1 MFFLFMYKP
10 MVGLLMAFENYNFK
24 KGIFG
29 SEWVGLANF
38 KRFFRY
44 KNCWRLIRNTLLLNV
59 FNMLWTTPINI
70 IFALMINEF
79 REKGVFR
86 KSATTIAYLPHFL
99 SGVVVIS
106 IFNQFLMPSGT
117 INQIIEKLGG
127 TPLKFLSDP
136 KYFRTIYNFIC
147 IWQETGW
154 GSVIYVAALAGIDSS
169 LYEAARMDGANKLQQ
184 IWHVSLP
191 GIASTISIQFIMNL
205 GYLLS
210 GGTDRVMLLYNEK
223 LYPTADIIGTYIYRV
238 GLLNTDYGYS
248 VAVGLFQSLI
258 GLVLVLITNK
268 HRIHKK
274 VESDKVFCAIVLT
287 LFCLMIIFPF
297 LNVLSISLSSRLPVS
312 QGRVWLWPVGFN
324 LESYKRAFAY
334 DGFLRSYWN
343 TIRYTLMDTVLSL
356 AITMLTAYPL
366 SKSYL
371 RGRKF
376 FNVFFVFTM
385 LFSGGLIASYINM
398 TKMGLNGTIWA
409 VLFPAACSPYT
420 IILMRTFFEQIP
432 TSMEESAF
440 IDGAN
445 DFHVFTKITIPLSK
459 PIISTVVLLFA
470 VNRWN
475 SWFNEFIYLTD
486 KKLYPLQ
493 LVIRSIVLTGES
505 EGALQAG
512 EVVLGQSLKYAVIIL
527 AMIPMLI
534 LYPLIQKY
542 LVKGIML
549 GAVKG

>member
-1 MFFLFMYKP
+1 
-10 MVGLLMAFENYNFK
+10 MVKFQGANYNFK

-238 GLLNTDYGYS
+238 GLLNTDYSYS

-258 GLVLVLITNK
+258 GLILVLVTNK
-268 HRIHKK
+268 
-274 VESDKVFCAIVLT
+274 
-287 LFCLMIIFPF
+287 
-297 LNVLSISLSSRLPVS
+297 IS
-312 QGRVWLWPVGFN
+312 
-324 LESYKRAFAY
+324 
-334 DGFLRSYWN
+334 
-343 TIRYTLMDTVLSL
+343 
-356 AITMLTAYPL
+356 
-366 SKSYL
+366 
-371 RGRKF
+371 
-376 FNVFFVFTM
+376 
-385 LFSGGLIASYINM
+385 
-398 TKMGLNGTIWA
+398 
-409 VLFPAACSPYT
+409 
-420 IILMRTFFEQIP
+420 
-432 TSMEESAF
+432 
-440 IDGAN
+440 
-445 DFHVFTKITIPLSK
+445 
-459 PIISTVVLLFA
+459 
-470 VNRWN
+470 
-475 SWFNEFIYLTD
+475 
-486 KKLYPLQ
+486 KKL
-493 LVIRSIVLTGES
+493 TET
-505 EGALQAG
+505 
-512 EVVLGQSLKYAVIIL
+512 SLI
-527 AMIPMLI
+527 
-534 LYPLIQKY
+534 
-542 LVKGIML
+542 
-549 GAVKG
+549 

>member
-1 MFFLFMYKP
+1 MLCSKHGRAGGPDQEQVISDTQKGDTVLQVTTKKQNTAERLPTRRGSTWSYVRQHWILYAMLIPGIIMFFLFMYKP

-44 KNCWRLIRNTLLLNV
+44 KNCWRLIRNTILLNV

-238 GLLNTDYGYS
+238 GLLNTDYSYS

-258 GLVLVLITNK
+258 GLILVLVTNK
-268 HRIHKK
+268 
-274 VESDKVFCAIVLT
+274 
-287 LFCLMIIFPF
+287 
-297 LNVLSISLSSRLPVS
+297 IS
-312 QGRVWLWPVGFN
+312 
-324 LESYKRAFAY
+324 
-334 DGFLRSYWN
+334 
-343 TIRYTLMDTVLSL
+343 
-356 AITMLTAYPL
+356 
-366 SKSYL
+366 
-371 RGRKF
+371 
-376 FNVFFVFTM
+376 
-385 LFSGGLIASYINM
+385 
-398 TKMGLNGTIWA
+398 
-409 VLFPAACSPYT
+409 
-420 IILMRTFFEQIP
+420 
-432 TSMEESAF
+432 
-440 IDGAN
+440 
-445 DFHVFTKITIPLSK
+445 
-459 PIISTVVLLFA
+459 
-470 VNRWN
+470 
-475 SWFNEFIYLTD
+475 
-486 KKLYPLQ
+486 KKL
-493 LVIRSIVLTGES
+493 TET
-505 EGALQAG
+505 
-512 EVVLGQSLKYAVIIL
+512 SLI
-527 AMIPMLI
+527 
-534 LYPLIQKY
+534 
-542 LVKGIML
+542 
-549 GAVKG
+549 

>member
-10 MVGLLMAFENYNFK
+10 MVGLLMAFEKYNFK

-29 SEWVGLANF
+29 SEWVVLANF

-238 GLLNTDYGYS
+238 GLLNTDYSYS

-258 GLVLVLITNK
+258 GLILVLVTNK
-268 HRIHKK
+268 
-274 VESDKVFCAIVLT
+274 
-287 LFCLMIIFPF
+287 
-297 LNVLSISLSSRLPVS
+297 IS
-312 QGRVWLWPVGFN
+312 
-324 LESYKRAFAY
+324 
-334 DGFLRSYWN
+334 
-343 TIRYTLMDTVLSL
+343 
-356 AITMLTAYPL
+356 
-366 SKSYL
+366 
-371 RGRKF
+371 
-376 FNVFFVFTM
+376 
-385 LFSGGLIASYINM
+385 
-398 TKMGLNGTIWA
+398 
-409 VLFPAACSPYT
+409 
-420 IILMRTFFEQIP
+420 
-432 TSMEESAF
+432 
-440 IDGAN
+440 
-445 DFHVFTKITIPLSK
+445 
-459 PIISTVVLLFA
+459 
-470 VNRWN
+470 
-475 SWFNEFIYLTD
+475 
-486 KKLYPLQ
+486 KKL
-493 LVIRSIVLTGES
+493 TET
-505 EGALQAG
+505 
-512 EVVLGQSLKYAVIIL
+512 SLI
-527 AMIPMLI
+527 
-534 LYPLIQKY
+534 
-542 LVKGIML
+542 
-549 GAVKG
+549 

>member
-29 SEWVGLANF
+29 SVWVGLANF

-238 GLLNTDYGYS
+238 GLLNTDYSYS

-258 GLVLVLITNK
+258 GLILVLVTNK
-268 HRIHKK
+268 
-274 VESDKVFCAIVLT
+274 
-287 LFCLMIIFPF
+287 
-297 LNVLSISLSSRLPVS
+297 IS
-312 QGRVWLWPVGFN
+312 
-324 LESYKRAFAY
+324 
-334 DGFLRSYWN
+334 
-343 TIRYTLMDTVLSL
+343 
-356 AITMLTAYPL
+356 
-366 SKSYL
+366 
-371 RGRKF
+371 
-376 FNVFFVFTM
+376 
-385 LFSGGLIASYINM
+385 
-398 TKMGLNGTIWA
+398 
-409 VLFPAACSPYT
+409 
-420 IILMRTFFEQIP
+420 
-432 TSMEESAF
+432 
-440 IDGAN
+440 
-445 DFHVFTKITIPLSK
+445 
-459 PIISTVVLLFA
+459 
-470 VNRWN
+470 
-475 SWFNEFIYLTD
+475 
-486 KKLYPLQ
+486 KKL
-493 LVIRSIVLTGES
+493 TET
-505 EGALQAG
+505 
-512 EVVLGQSLKYAVIIL
+512 SLI
-527 AMIPMLI
+527 
-534 LYPLIQKY
+534 
-542 LVKGIML
+542 
-549 GAVKG
+549 

>member
-10 MVGLLMAFENYNFK
+10 MVGLLMAFEKYNFK
-24 KGIFG
+24 KAIFG

-238 GLLNTDYGYS
+238 GLLNTDYSYS

-258 GLVLVLITNK
+258 GLILVLVTNK
-268 HRIHKK
+268 
-274 VESDKVFCAIVLT
+274 
-287 LFCLMIIFPF
+287 
-297 LNVLSISLSSRLPVS
+297 IS
-312 QGRVWLWPVGFN
+312 
-324 LESYKRAFAY
+324 
-334 DGFLRSYWN
+334 
-343 TIRYTLMDTVLSL
+343 
-356 AITMLTAYPL
+356 
-366 SKSYL
+366 
-371 RGRKF
+371 
-376 FNVFFVFTM
+376 
-385 LFSGGLIASYINM
+385 
-398 TKMGLNGTIWA
+398 
-409 VLFPAACSPYT
+409 
-420 IILMRTFFEQIP
+420 
-432 TSMEESAF
+432 
-440 IDGAN
+440 
-445 DFHVFTKITIPLSK
+445 
-459 PIISTVVLLFA
+459 
-470 VNRWN
+470 
-475 SWFNEFIYLTD
+475 
-486 KKLYPLQ
+486 KKL
-493 LVIRSIVLTGES
+493 TET
-505 EGALQAG
+505 
-512 EVVLGQSLKYAVIIL
+512 SLI
-527 AMIPMLI
+527 
-534 LYPLIQKY
+534 
-542 LVKGIML
+542 
-549 GAVKG
+549 

>member
-10 MVGLLMAFENYNFK
+10 MVGLLMAFENYNFI

-268 HRIHKK
+268 
-274 VESDKVFCAIVLT
+274 
-287 LFCLMIIFPF
+287 
-297 LNVLSISLSSRLPVS
+297 VS
-312 QGRVWLWPVGFN
+312 
-324 LESYKRAFAY
+324 
-334 DGFLRSYWN
+334 
-343 TIRYTLMDTVLSL
+343 
-356 AITMLTAYPL
+356 
-366 SKSYL
+366 
-371 RGRKF
+371 
-376 FNVFFVFTM
+376 
-385 LFSGGLIASYINM
+385 
-398 TKMGLNGTIWA
+398 
-409 VLFPAACSPYT
+409 
-420 IILMRTFFEQIP
+420 
-432 TSMEESAF
+432 
-440 IDGAN
+440 
-445 DFHVFTKITIPLSK
+445 
-459 PIISTVVLLFA
+459 
-470 VNRWN
+470 
-475 SWFNEFIYLTD
+475 
-486 KKLYPLQ
+486 KKL
-493 LVIRSIVLTGES
+493 TET
-505 EGALQAG
+505 
-512 EVVLGQSLKYAVIIL
+512 SLI
-527 AMIPMLI
+527 
-534 LYPLIQKY
+534 
-542 LVKGIML
+542 
-549 GAVKG
+549 

>member
-1 MFFLFMYKP
+1 M
-10 MVGLLMAFENYNFK
+10 
-24 KGIFG
+24 
-29 SEWVGLANF
+29 
-38 KRFFRY
+38 
-44 KNCWRLIRNTLLLNV
+44 
-59 FNMLWTTPINI
+59 
-70 IFALMINEF
+70 
-79 REKGVFR
+79 R
-86 KSATTIAYLPHFL
+86 KT
-99 SGVVVIS
+99 
-106 IFNQFLMPSGT
+106 
-117 INQIIEKLGG
+117 
-127 TPLKFLSDP
+127 
-136 KYFRTIYNFIC
+136 
-147 IWQETGW
+147 
-154 GSVIYVAALAGIDSS
+154 
-169 LYEAARMDGANKLQQ
+169 
-184 IWHVSLP
+184 
-191 GIASTISIQFIMNL
+191 
-205 GYLLS
+205 
-210 GGTDRVMLLYNEK
+210 
-223 LYPTADIIGTYIYRV
+223 
-238 GLLNTDYGYS
+238 
-248 VAVGLFQSLI
+248 
-258 GLVLVLITNK
+258 

-274 VESDKVFCAIVLT
+274 IAGDKAFCAIVLT

-297 LNVLSISLSSRLPVS
+297 LNVLAISLSSRLPVS

-343 TIRYTLMDTVLSL
+343 TIRYTFMDTVLSL

-475 SWFNEFIYLTD
+475 SWFNEFIYLTA

-493 LVIRSIVLTGES
+493 LVIRSIVLMGES

-512 EVVLGQSLKYAVIIL
+512 EVVLGQSLKYAVVIL